1 MSAPPYSERFS
12 GRVQV
17 YAAHRPRFTQ
27 GVLGFL
33 RQHDALREDAVVADI
48 GAGTGM
54 LAELFLEAGHRV
66 LAVEPNEE
74 MLAACRELAV
84 RCPALDVVRGSAEA
98 TTLPDACVDLIT
110 VGRAMHWFDWP
121 QAHPEFARILRPA
134 GWVLIATNG
143 HREGG
148 APASDLLTAIFRR
161 WRSDAVGRQTQ
172 PDFNERLQGFL
183 DISTGQRERLDDA
196 IALNLESLLG
206 YAESLSAMPRSG
218 EAGYEEMVAELREVF
233 EQFQEG
239 GVLLMPRS
247 CELFL
252 GRLRSEYVEDR
263 AALRQWISA
272 TQGANP
278 SEAP

>member
-1 MSAPPYSERFS
+1 VSAPPHSERFS

-17 YAAHRPRFTQ
+17 YAAHRPQFPQ
-27 GVLGFL
+27 GVPGFL
-33 RQHDALREDAVVADI
+33 RQNDALREDAVVADI

-66 LAVEPNEE
+66 LAIEPNEE

-98 TTLPDACVDLIT
+98 TTLPEACVDLIT

-121 QAHPEFARILRPA
+121 QAHREFARILRPA

-148 APASDLLTAIFRR
+148 APVSDLLSAVIQR
-161 WRSDAVGRQTQ
+161 WRSDAVGRQMQ
-172 PDFNERLQGFL
+172 PDLNDRLQGFL
-183 DISTGQRERLDDA
+183 ETLSWQHDGLEDT
-196 IALNLESLLG
+196 IALNSLLG

-218 EAGYEEMVAELREVF
+218 EPGYEQIVAELREVF
-233 EQFQEG
+233 EHFQQG

-252 GRLRSEYVEDR
+252 GRL
-263 AALRQWISA
+263 
-272 TQGANP
+272 
-278 SEAP
+278 

>member
-1 MSAPPYSERFS
+1 
-12 GRVQV
+12 VQV
-17 YAAHRPRFTQ
+17 YAAHRPRFPQ

-54 LAELFLEAGHRV
+54 LAELFLEAGHHV
-66 LAVEPNEE
+66 LAIEPNKE

-121 QAHPEFARILRPA
+121 RAHREFARILRPVR
-134 GWVLIATNG
+134 WVLIATNG

-148 APASDLLTAIFRR
+148 APVSDLLPAIFSR
-161 WRSDAVGRQTQ
+161 WRSDAVGRQRQ

-183 DISTGQRERLDDA
+183 DTSTWQRERLNDA

-218 EAGYEEMVAELREVF
+218 EAGYEEMVAEIREVF
-233 EQFQEG
+233 ERFQQG

-247 CELFL
+247 CELSL
-252 GRLRSEYVEDR
+252 GRLRSEYVEEPVAFTQR
-263 AALRQWISA
+263 TSA

-278 SEAP
+278 SDAP

>member
-1 MSAPPYSERFS
+1 VSAPPHSERFS

-17 YAAHRPRFTQ
+17 YAANRPRFPQ

-33 RQHDALREDAVVADI
+33 RQYDALREDALVADI

-54 LAELFLEAGHRV
+54 LAELFLEARHRV
-66 LAVEPNEE
+66 LAIEPNEE

-98 TTLPDACVDLIT
+98 TTLPEACVDLIT
-110 VGRAMHWFDWP
+110 VGRAMHWFDWL
-121 QAHPEFARILRPA
+121 QAHREFARILRPV

-148 APASDLLTAIFRR
+148 APVSDLLTAIFRR
-161 WRSDAVGRQTQ
+161 WRGDAVGRQTQ

-183 DISTGQRERLDDA
+183 DTSTGQRERLEDA

-218 EAGYEEMVAELREVF
+218 EEGYKEMVAELREVF
-233 EQFQEG
+233 EHFQQG

-252 GRLRSEYVEDR
+252 GRLRSEYVQER
-263 AALRQWISA
+263 PALTQGTSA

-278 SEAP
+278 SDAP